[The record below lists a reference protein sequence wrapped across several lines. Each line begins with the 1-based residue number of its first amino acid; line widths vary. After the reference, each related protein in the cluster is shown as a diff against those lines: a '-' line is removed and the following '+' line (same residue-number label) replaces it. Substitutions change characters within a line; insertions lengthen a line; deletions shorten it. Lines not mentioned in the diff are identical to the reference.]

1 MLSLQSAQIVKQERA
16 EIAQEGLRVFFW
28 ELTNHCIEQNV
39 TSNRIFNIDEIG
51 FSQNSK
57 VRNVE
62 AVHGSKNA
70 KGKRPCST

>member
-16 EIAQEGLRVFFW
+16 EVVQEGLRVFFW
-28 ELTNHCIEQNV
+28 ELTKHCIEQNV
-39 TSNRIFNIDEIG
+39 TSNRIFNIDETG

-57 VRNVE
+57 ARKVG

-70 KGKRPCST
+70 KGQRPCST